1 MAQKQNRIGKF
12 SMIAMVTAAMIFDLI
27 EAGLGFLAIGL
38 VLNRLI
44 VVVKWFLFWFWF
56 KIKDVHFTKL
66 NSKSASRRA
75 VTAISTFLIGMIPIL
90 GILPE
95 FTIGIIAMLL
105 LVRVEDK
112 TGISAEKTES
122 ATRTL
127 NRERLK
133 IQKRKAA

>member
-1 MAQKQNRIGKF
+1 
-12 SMIAMVTAAMIFDLI
+12 
-27 EAGLGFLAIGL
+27 
-38 VLNRLI
+38 
-44 VVVKWFLFWFWF
+44 
-56 KIKDVHFTKL
+56 
-66 NSKSASRRA
+66 
-75 VTAISTFLIGMIPIL
+75 MIPIL